1 MELPWEEFHE
11 LGMEALSFSCVG
23 RMEKK
28 EGADDPAS
36 REFNF
41 CLILDYNTIIH
52 IYNESGTTEEG
63 ASYNA
68 VCSVNGLEEYLLL
81 SGDKE
86 WMERVLHYLEK

>member
-23 RMEKK
+23 RMEK
-28 EGADDPAS
+28 
-36 REFNF
+36 
-41 CLILDYNTIIH
+41 
-52 IYNESGTTEEG
+52 EEG